1 MKVEAVETGCWLIDD
16 SILLRTVDHSQGQG
30 RGPVVGPLLPGQ
42 RAAVGRYV
50 VTADPDGRHYDIR
63 SELGQEVRVAVPAPQ
78 PLTTLILGGARSGK
92 SREAERRLASADG
105 VVYAATSARNHD
117 DREWQARI
125 DAHRL
130 RRPARWRTVESPDL
144 VALLS
149 EPGPPLLID
158 CLTLWLSTTMDE
170 LGAWDDG
177 WIHAEAVV
185 GRRIDELVAA
195 WSSTRRRSVAVSNE
209 VGSGIVPATVSGRR
223 FRDDLGVLNAR
234 VAASSERV
242 WLMTAGLPRRL
253 R

>member
-16 SILLRTVDHSQGQG
+16 SILLRTVDHSPGQG

-42 RAAVGRYV
+42 RATVGRYV
-50 VTADPDGRHYDIR
+50 VSADADGRHYDIR
-63 SELGQEVRVAVPAPQ
+63 SELGQEVRVSVPAPQ

-92 SREAERRLASADG
+92 SREAERRLASTDD
-105 VVYAATSARNHD
+105 VVYAATSAGSRD

-144 VALLS
+144 VSLLT

-177 WIHAEAVV
+177 WIDAEAVV
-185 GRRIDELVAA
+185 GRRIDGLVAA
-195 WSSTRRRSVAVSNE
+195 WTGTRRRAIAVSNE
-209 VGSGIVPATVSGRR
+209 VGSGIVPDTSAGRR
-223 FRDDLGVLNAR
+223 FRDVLGQLNASMA
-234 VAASSERV
+234 AASDEVLLCLAGRV
-242 WLMTAGLPRRL
+242 LTL
-253 R
+253 